1 MYIHVYKYIYI
12 YIRICLPHASK
23 IWPQRSTVMPPWHF
37 KKKQMPPWHFPLG
50 PGGSAEKKSV
60 VVLNTFLLLFY
71 TYYFTYCILLTLL
84 VPRRTPC
91 HPLRKLDVRPHRGV
105 QDCSL
110 SNGGSHARSDVGI
123 WSVWE
128 VSRGH

>member
-37 KKKQMPPWHFPLG
+37 PLG
-50 PGGSAEKKSV
+50 SGGSAEKKSV

-71 TYYFTYCILLTLL
+71 QHLLIPFFT
-84 VPRRTPC
+84 
-91 HPLRKLDVRPHRGV
+91 
-105 QDCSL
+105 
-110 SNGGSHARSDVGI
+110 
-123 WSVWE
+123 WF
-128 VSRGH
+128 